1 MKSKRIIFS
10 AVLGLVL
17 VGLISTNLPAA
28 EVIVEKQ
35 IKEVVMVEENTVK
48 VADNFI
54 IMFDASGS
62 MMENYKDTSI
72 VKIDMEK
79 KILEDMVDALPE
91 LDYNAGLYKFTPWQ
105 PFYPMARYNKAAF
118 QSAMNKLPTPA
129 TTAPFA
135 NQPTPLGQ
143 GIEAL
148 DPILAKLSGK
158 TVVYLFSDG
167 QYNTADIRNAADIKI
182 GVAGDPVAAIRKIV
196 DKYDVCFYIISTAKN
211 AADEAILH
219 KMAAVNVCSR
229 VTPIAEVAAQAACT
243 TGQLC
248 TLKPTEVVTTEV
260 ITTVVGM
267 NVDNILYGF
276 DKTDPLPNFKD
287 ELNAL
292 GDFLTKH
299 PNAFTVLSGYAD
311 NFGPDEYNMWLSR
324 QRAESVAS
332 FLMKNYN
339 ISSERIVR
347 NWYGAANPVAS
358 NDTQAGRAKNRRV
371 NVAVGGMI

>member
-1 MKSKRIIFS
+1 MKSRRIIFS
-10 AVLGLVL
+10 AILGLVL
-17 VGLISTNLPAA
+17 VGLIATNLPAA
-28 EVIVEKQ
+28 EVIMGKQ
-35 IKEVVMVEENTVK
+35 IKEVVHVEENTVK

-79 KILEDMVDALPE
+79 KILEDMIDALPD

-105 PFYPMARYNKAAF
+105 PFYPMARFNKAAF

-129 TTAPFA
+129 TTAPYA

-158 TVVYLFSDG
+158 TVIYLFSDG
-167 QYNTADIRNAADIKI
+167 QYNTTDIRNAADIKI

-229 VTPIAEVAAQAACT
+229 VTPIAEVAAQTACT

-248 TLKPTEVVTTEV
+248 VLKPTEVVTTEV

-276 DKTDPLPNFKD
+276 DKTEPLPNFTG

-292 GDFLTKH
+292 GKFLQEH
-299 PNAFTVLSGYAD
+299 PNAFTVLSGYSD
-311 NFGPDEYNMWLSR
+311 SIGPQEYNMWLSR

-332 FLMKNYN
+332 FLMKNFN

-347 NWYGAANPVAS
+347 NWYGKANPVAS
-358 NDTQAGRAKNRRV
+358 NDTPAGRAKNRRV